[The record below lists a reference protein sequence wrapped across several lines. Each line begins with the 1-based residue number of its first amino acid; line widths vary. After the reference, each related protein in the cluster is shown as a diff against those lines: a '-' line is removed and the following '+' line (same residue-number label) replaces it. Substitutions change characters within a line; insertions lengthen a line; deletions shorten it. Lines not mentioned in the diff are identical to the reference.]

1 MSPLPLSG
9 LISGTNTEEMIRKI
23 MSVERDRLTT
33 KQVQQNQLATKQK
46 AWGDVRSALSSLQ
59 SKLDSLRQPFIYRSR
74 QVTMTNESV
83 ATMTADAGA
92 SLTTHTLSIAA
103 LAQSHVLSHSDAKAQ
118 ASANDQLG
126 VAGKFKI
133 GTGTDLKEIELK
145 EDDTLNSLA
154 DKINDAKVGLSAAV
168 VKVQI
173 NGEDKYRLV
182 LSAAKSGLVNSVVM
196 EEVDAEGTVLQDL
209 GFKDENGWLKQLSA
223 AKDAK
228 FTLDGIEYT
237 RATNMVDDA
246 VPGLTITLKK
256 QGNDATT
263 QAAVSL
269 NSGKVLESVK
279 GWLDAVNSAQAL
291 LKKLG
296 EYNAETKQAGVLNGD
311 SLVRSLQGA
320 IRKSISNVV
329 AGLPADMNQM
339 YHVGITTGA
348 FGTSDYGKVI
358 IDEAKFKKALEKDSD
373 AVARL
378 FGAQR
383 NNVALASNQAGIT
396 LLDGVPSTALNDVIN
411 GVTDNDRFGFPG
423 GGWQSDAAPTVEA
436 PQGFIINL
444 NGKKTIDQIS
454 LFQFSSDDMPAQ
466 THGLRNFKIQYW
478 DDASASWKNL
488 KEVENFK
495 GGSSAT
501 YDFNAVTTTKVR
513 FEVTATYGNNPLRI
527 REFSVNEMNN
537 GAAIDM
543 FRYIRSTLESDT
555 GAMDTRDTTLKKQV
569 ERVRDDI
576 DRIEQQLAD
585 REDRL
590 RKQFARM
597 EAAMA
602 KLRSQGLAFGS
613 QLSGMM

>member
-1 MSPLPLSG
+1 MSSLSLSG
-9 LISGTNTEEMIRKI
+9 LISGTNTEDMIRKI
-23 MSVERDRLTT
+23 MAVERERITT
-33 KQVQQNQLATKQK
+33 KQIQQNQLGAKQK
-46 AWGDVRSALSSLQ
+46 AWGDVRSALSTLQ
-59 SKLDSLRQPFIYRSR
+59 SKLDTLRYPFIYQSR

-92 SLTTHTLSIAA
+92 ALTTHTLSVAA
-103 LAQSHVLSHSDAKAQ
+103 LAQTHVLSHSDGKAQ
-118 ASANDQLG
+118 GNANDPLG
-126 VAGKFKI
+126 VAGRIKV
-133 GTGTDLKEIELK
+133 GTGTDLKEIDLAET
-145 EDDTLNSLA
+145 DSLNSLA
-154 DKINDAKVGLSAAV
+154 DKINDAKAGLSAAV

-182 LSAAKSGLVNSVVM
+182 LTAAKSGVINSVVM
-196 EEVDAEGTVLQDL
+196 EEAEEDGTVLQAL
-209 GFKDENGWLKQLSA
+209 GFKDENGWLKQLSN

-237 RATNMVDDA
+237 RASNVVDDA

-296 EYNAETKQAGVLNGD
+296 EYNSETKSAGVLNGD
-311 SLVRSLQGA
+311 SLVRNLQSA

-329 AGLPADMNQM
+329 AGLPSDMNQM

-348 FGTSDYGKVI
+348 FGTADYGKVV
-358 IDEAKFKKALEKDSD
+358 IDEAKFKKALEKDAD

-396 LLDGVPSTALNDVIN
+396 LLDGSSSAGLLDVIN

-423 GGWQSDAAPTVEA
+423 GGWQSAAAPTVEA

-444 NGKKTIDQIS
+444 NGKKMIDQIS
-454 LFQFSSDDMPAQ
+454 LFQFSSDDQPST

-478 DDASASWKNL
+478 DDATATWKNV
-488 KEVENFK
+488 KEIENFK

-501 YDFNAVTTTKVR
+501 YDFDSVTTTKVR
-513 FEVTATYGNNPLRI
+513 LEVTATYGDNPLRI

-543 FRYIRSTLESDT
+543 FRYVRSTLASDT
-555 GAMDTRDTTLKKQV
+555 GAVDTRDSTLKKQAQ
-569 ERVRDDI
+569 RVRDDI
-576 DRIEQQLAD
+576 GKIEQQLME

-613 QLSGMM
+613 QLAGMM